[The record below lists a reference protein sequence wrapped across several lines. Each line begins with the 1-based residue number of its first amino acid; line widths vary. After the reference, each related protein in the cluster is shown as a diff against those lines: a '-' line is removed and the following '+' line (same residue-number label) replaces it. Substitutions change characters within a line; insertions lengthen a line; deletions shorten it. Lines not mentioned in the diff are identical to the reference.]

1 MVFWDILL
9 AIGTHFRISGL
20 LVVWQIFMMI
30 YIIILFAMWIV
41 IPALLVLT
49 IFVSAAAAA
58 DASSTLSNINGVTVP
73 SVSTATATTAAAG
86 AVAVFC
92 LVFAIVLPIVYIY
105 FWIVVNNLRREFSR
119 PAPAQVQ
126 MTTYPQTTYYWAKHF
141 TYDNLLFHV
150 LRNSI
155 PYFYFIWPLPYK
167 GSFTWHMQLWQIVAY
182 LQR

>member
-49 IFVSAAAAA
+49 IFVSATAAA

-73 SVSTATATTAAAG
+73 SVSAATATTAAAG

-126 MTTYPQTTYYWAKHF
+126 MTTYPQTTYY
-141 TYDNLLFHV
+141 
-150 LRNSI
+150 
-155 PYFYFIWPLPYK
+155 
-167 GSFTWHMQLWQIVAY
+167 
-182 LQR
+182 